1 MGAALTSVAG
11 LLERVASQR
20 SEGADR
26 RYLLAGG
33 VLLTGCV
40 IALSVPSAA
49 RPSTWHTVNLAAARQ
64 QAVRHVPLITVHAR
78 IRVFS
83 NPIAPRNSL
92 LAAREV
98 TFSPK
103 VINVGTVRIIVTNS
117 DTEPHLFEI
126 NGVLSKKLLEGGR
139 GVMIVKFK
147 KPGLYPVSVT
157 TDTPS
162 AFSGQLRVVA

>member
-1 MGAALTSVAG
+1 LDGVMIAMQKVRRRSLLFGVA
-11 LLERVASQR
+11 
-20 SEGADR
+20 
-26 RYLLAGG
+26 
-33 VLLTGCV
+33 LTGCV
-40 IALSVPSAA
+40 LAFSLPSAA
-49 RPSTWHTVNLAAARQ
+49 GA
-64 QAVRHVPLITVHAR
+64 QATLHHVPLITVQAR

-98 TFSPK
+98 TFKPS
-103 VINVGTVRIIVTNS
+103 VINVGTVRIIITNS

-126 NGVLSKKLLEGGR
+126 NGVNSKRLLEGGR

-162 AFSGQLRVVA
+162 AFSGQLKVIG